1 MQDVA
6 QLPKLSGGLGEEVP
20 RVPASPAQAA
30 GMEPPGGDR
39 RHGVTSSPRA
49 EQGKEASAPAGI
61 KRNPR
66 AKPPSHG
73 TAPVLPVA
81 VPSALRA
88 ARSGEAGEL
97 STTAA

>member
-39 RHGVTSSPRA
+39 RHGATSSPRA
-49 EQGKEASAPAGI
+49 EQGKEASAPAGT

-81 VPSALRA
+81 VPGALRA